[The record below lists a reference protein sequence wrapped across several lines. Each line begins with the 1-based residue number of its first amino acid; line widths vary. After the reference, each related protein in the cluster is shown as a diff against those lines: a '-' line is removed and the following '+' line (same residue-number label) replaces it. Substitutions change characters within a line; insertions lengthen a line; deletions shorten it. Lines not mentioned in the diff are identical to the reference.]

1 MRFICGKRSTKPR
14 KTYFNVGERQKM
26 KSRAELRNYY
36 NLISADI
43 ETRYGLKIKKIEFID
58 KARTTNAIDLVIFDN
73 HESLTNNKIEI
84 YKAKESTNLSDK
96 SFQKFFD
103 SGANFPTLFTAK
115 KYQLRLNSLF
125 ETKINSKGYYFEPE
139 KKILF
144 YLTIFKNFIN
154 INDNIIRIRIAADGT
169 QIGKNLTVLNI
180 SFAFLNEI
188 KFPENKSEIYFFNYF
203 YSNYF
208 KDLKI

>member
-1 MRFICGKRSTKPR
+1 MRYICEKRVTKPR
-14 KTYFNVGERQKM
+14 KSYFKVGERQKM

-36 NLISADI
+36 NLISTDI
-43 ETRYGLKIKKIEFID
+43 ENRYGLKIKKIEFID
-58 KARTTNAIDLVIFDN
+58 KARASNAIDLDILDN
-73 HESLTNNKIEI
+73 HETLTNKKIEI

-115 KYQLRLNSLF
+115 KYQLRLNSMF
-125 ETKINSKGYYFEPE
+125 ETKINSKGYYFDPE
-139 KKILF
+139 KKISF
-144 YLTIFKNFIN
+144 YLSIFKNFIN
-154 INDNIIRIRIAADGT
+154 LNDNVIRIRIAADGT

-188 KFPENKSEIYFFNYF
+188 KFPENKSKVFF
-203 YSNYF
+203 
-208 KDLKI
+208 L